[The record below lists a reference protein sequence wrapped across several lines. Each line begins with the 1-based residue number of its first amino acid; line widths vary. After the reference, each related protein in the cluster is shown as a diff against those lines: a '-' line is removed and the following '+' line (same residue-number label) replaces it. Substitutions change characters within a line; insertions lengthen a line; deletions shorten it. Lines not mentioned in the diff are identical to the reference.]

1 MSVEFN
7 PQDAGA
13 LAERLGIVITHASAE
28 KVTGTMPVAG
38 NTQPFGLLNGGASL
52 ALAETLGSIAAHL
65 AAGVGRTA
73 VGIEVSGSHHR
84 SAREGLVTGIA
95 APINVGKTLGVY
107 NVTITDDVG
116 GLLCT
121 AKVTCLF
128 RALP

>member
-28 KVTGTMPVAG
+28 NVTGTMPVAG

-65 AAGVGRTA
+65 AAGEGRTA

-84 SAREGLVTGIA
+84 STREGTVTGVA
-95 APINVGKTLGVY
+95 TPISVGKTLGVY
-107 NVTITDDVG
+107 GVTVTSEDG
-116 GLLCT
+116 TLLCS